1 MPRFN
6 RRGKTRWYLV
16 TTITVGAP
24 TVAQIAAG
32 VRVDVA
38 LRSLNGFT
46 SAVDDLDASDASS
59 TFEKSI
65 PGPEK
70 AEASSM
76 QLYQGDADADAEETI
91 RAAMVVN
98 ANRYMV
104 ECVRGAPTIG
114 DPVNIFPVRVKGV
127 NSDNTADNA
136 TATYTSQF
144 SIYDP
149 PTKYVDI
156 AS

>member
-32 VRVDVA
+32 VRMDVA
-38 LRSLNGFT
+38 LRSLSGFT
-46 SAVDDLDASDASS
+46 SAIEDLDAADASS
-59 TFEKSI
+59 TWGKTI
-65 PGPEK
+65 PGGET

-76 QLYQGDADADAEETI
+76 TLYQGDLDADAEETI
-91 RAAMVVN
+91 RAAQVVG

-104 ECVRGAPTIG
+104 EAVRGAPVIG

-127 NSDNTADNA
+127 NNDNTAENA
-136 TATYTSQF
+136 TATYTAQY